1 MSLDRRKGLV
11 HGVTSRV
18 GNKVLA
24 SLADEHQAIGG
35 GECGTPGIDIVEVV
49 GAAECGGDAEIVKAT
64 GGSVSDGR
72 V

>member
-1 MSLDRRKGLV
+1 VDWRQGLV
-11 HGVTSRV
+11 YGVTSRV

-24 SLADEHQAIGG
+24 SLADEQQAIGG
-35 GECGTPGIDIVEVV
+35 GECGTPGIDIVKVV
-49 GAAECGGDAEIVKAT
+49 GAAECGGDTEIVKAA